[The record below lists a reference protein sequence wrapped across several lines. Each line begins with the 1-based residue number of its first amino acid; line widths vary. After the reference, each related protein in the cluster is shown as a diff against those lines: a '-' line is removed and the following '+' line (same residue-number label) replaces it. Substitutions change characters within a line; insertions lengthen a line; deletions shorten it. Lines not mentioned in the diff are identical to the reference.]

1 MLTKDKNV
9 CCNASLKQKKEQIS
23 MSDINITIVTG
34 RLVRDPDVRRAATG
48 LAWGTFA
55 LAANHRVK
63 PKNGEAREETA
74 FIPCKAFGGWAES
87 LQRHQKGDMAIATGR
102 LVTEKWEKDGE
113 TRTTLVLVCDSL
125 RFISLQNGSSGDTRE
140 EEELTVLKNGG
151 DEGKPPF

>member
-1 MLTKDKNV
+1 MQSVAT
-9 CCNASLKQKKEQIS
+9 AKQKKDKIS

-63 PKNGEAREETA
+63 PKNGEPREETA
-74 FIPCKAFGGWAES
+74 FIPCKTFAGWAES
-87 LQRHQKGDMAIATGR
+87 LQRHKKGDMAIATGR

-113 TRTTLVLVCDSL
+113 TRTSLVLVCDSL
-125 RFISLQNGSSGDTRE
+125 RFITLQNGSSGGTKE
-140 EEELTVLKNGG
+140 EDEATVLNNGG
-151 DEGKPPF
+151 DKGKPPF